1 MTTSSDY
8 QKIKADPEK
17 YAKEKA
23 RINNYITQRYNND
36 PEYRKKILERN
47 REAYKRKKALLK
59 KED

>member
-47 REAYKRKKALLK
+47 REAYKRKKTLLK

>member
-1 MTTSSDY
+1 MTTSSEY
-8 QKIKADPEK
+8 QKIKSNPEK

-23 RINNYITQRYNND
+23 RINSYITNRYNTD

-47 REAYKRKKALLK
+47 KESYYRKKALLK

>member
-23 RINNYITQRYNND
+23 RINSYITQRYNND